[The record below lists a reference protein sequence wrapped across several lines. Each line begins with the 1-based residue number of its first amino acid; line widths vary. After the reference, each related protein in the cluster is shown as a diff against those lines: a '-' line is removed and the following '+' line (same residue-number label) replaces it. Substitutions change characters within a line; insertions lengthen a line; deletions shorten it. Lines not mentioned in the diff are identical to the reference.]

1 MPLYQD
7 GSFPSGSPVVSINGV
22 LFKAN
27 SMSYDKSAEVVQI
40 TDENGN
46 HSGALSYEGPT
57 SGTVELQFANNSVAE
72 PTTAA
77 ENSTRGVFQL
87 PIGASYANVNVF
99 ATAVSIARPA
109 RGPWIATVSWQRRVN

>member
-7 GSFPSGSPVVSINGV
+7 GSFPSGAPVVSINGV

-27 SMSYDKSAEVVQI
+27 SLSYDKSAEVVQI

-46 HSGALSYEGPT
+46 QSGALSYEGPT
-57 SGTVELQFANNSVAE
+57 TGTVELQFPNNSVAE

-77 ENSTRGVFQL
+77 ANSTTGAFQL

-99 ATAVSIARPA
+99 ATSVAIQRPA
-109 RGPWIATVSWQRRVN
+109 RGPWIATVSWQRKVN

>member
-1 MPLYQD
+1 MPLYTD
-7 GSFPSGSPVVSINGV
+7 GTFPSGSPVVSINGV

-27 SMSYDKSAEVVQI
+27 NLSYDKSAEVVQI

-57 SGTVELQFANNSVAE
+57 SGTVELQFANSSVAE

-77 ENSTRGVFQL
+77 ENATRGVFQL

-99 ATAVSIARPA
+99 ATSVSIARPA